1 MKKLSLSLFMIA
13 IASVLLSFTTPQKK
27 VAIPTVTEIGY
38 QKDGMYY
45 YTFYADL
52 SKASPNPITY
62 MQIQKVSNGKVLTL
76 DDFSGT
82 VLLGQFQ
89 KFTINKKMTVSF
101 YDGDKLITKDLTG
114 LIEGAILP

>member
-13 IASVLLSFTTPQKK
+13 IASVLLSFTVANNK
-27 VAIPTVTEIGY
+27 VAVPTVTEIGF
-38 QKDGMYY
+38 QKDGMYF

-52 SKASPNPITY
+52 TKGSPNPITY
-62 MQIQKVSNGKVLTL
+62 MQVQKVSNGKVLTI
-76 DDFSGT
+76 DDFSGSV
-82 VLLGQFQ
+82 VLWKTQ

-114 LIEGAILP
+114 AIEGAILP

>member
-13 IASVLLSFTTPQKK
+13 IAAVLFSFAPAQKK
-27 VAIPTVTEIGY
+27 VAVPTVTEIGF

-52 SKASPNPITY
+52 SKGSPNPITF
-62 MQIQKVSNGKVLTL
+62 MQVQKVSNGKVLTI

-82 VLLGQFQ
+82 VLFWKTQ

-114 LIEGAILP
+114 MIEGEVLP

>member
-13 IASVLLSFTTPQKK
+13 IASVLFSFTTAQKK
-27 VAIPTVTEIGY
+27 VAVPTVTEIGF

-52 SKASPNPITY
+52 SKASPNPITF
-62 MQIQKVSNGKVLTL
+62 MQVQKVSNGKVLTI

-82 VLLGQFQ
+82 VLFWKTQ

-101 YDGDKLITKDLTG
+101 YDGDKLVTKDLSG
-114 LIEGAILP
+114 MIEGGILP